1 MLLLLYVCLVT
12 SALFCSS
19 PDLLTH
25 PVAAG
30 SEAENVFNGNLGF
43 ELNHCLHSP
52 ASLLWKCPHCNL
64 SGGFRHCFFLC
75 ASIRSCRAHVAS
87 LSGMG

>member
-43 ELNHCLHSP
+43 ELI
-52 ASLLWKCPHCNL
+52 
-64 SGGFRHCFFLC
+64 C
-75 ASIRSCRAHVAS
+75 AEKPPLS
-87 LSGMG
+87 LSPLPSIIIVEMSSL